1 MTTNKILLINSE
13 RLGIRNSVT
22 IQKAEAFL
30 RILNTKTAAKTISDA
45 AKIVLCL
52 DLAATSSGIGFDKN
66 TALKLAGLRKGVY
79 QNNLNN
85 LEKMLDLD
93 KPLTISELCVQLS
106 CTEIKE
112 TAETILQSYKEHD
125 TKIKDIRH
133 PQYVAAAVFT
143 SCKLKRVKVDKSQ
156 LRAISRL
163 KLSQWN
169 ELLEE
174 FGKFTASLGLSRTKE
189 AKKNASTEQ
198 EELMEVVETSL
209 KTKSMNKEDKMEDY
223 DVWRERILHKA
234 SAEVLQREMKND

>member
-1 MTTNKILLINSE
+1 
-13 RLGIRNSVT
+13 
-22 IQKAEAFL
+22 
-30 RILNTKTAAKTISDA
+30 LNTKTAAKTISDA

-52 DLAATSSGIGFDKN
+52 DLAATSLGVGFDKVSIIIFFNHVKTIYLQN

-143 SCKLKRVKVDKSQ
+143 SCKY
-156 LRAISRL
+156 A
-163 KLSQWN
+163 
-169 ELLEE
+169 
-174 FGKFTASLGLSRTKE
+174 
-189 AKKNASTEQ
+189 
-198 EELMEVVETSL
+198 
-209 KTKSMNKEDKMEDY
+209 
-223 DVWRERILHKA
+223 
-234 SAEVLQREMKND
+234 